1 MRKHRGLAPEDK
13 VFFDSNRLERLK
25 TAVCDLS
32 WLLKRGYRAG
42 PSVTLVGN
50 RFQLSA
56 RERLAIVH
64 AASDGTLRH
73 PPETFSSLEGKK
85 VCVDGFNVLI
95 TLETALGGGIVL
107 RGMDGCYRDIADI
120 QGSYSLRFETVQAV
134 ELAVTALKKANVK
147 EALWLFDRPVSNSG
161 RLAGLVRETAQSI
174 GIPVEAK
181 TADQVDG
188 KIKQCDGIAVTAD
201 SDILA
206 QAPAWFDLA
215 GWIIEHDVPTAEI
228 IDLRCS

>member
-1 MRKHRGLAPEDK
+1 MRKHRGLAPEDN
-13 VFFDSNRLERLK
+13 VFFDANRLERLRE
-25 TAVCDLS
+25 AVCDLS
-32 WLLKRGYRAG
+32 WLLTRSYKA
-42 PSVTLVGN
+42 SAAVSLVGN
-50 RFQLSA
+50 HFQLNA

-64 AASDGTLRH
+64 AASDGTVRH
-73 PPETFSSLEGKK
+73 PPETFAALEGKK

-120 QGSYSLRFETVQAV
+120 QGSYSLRFETEQAV

-147 EALWLFDRPVSNSG
+147 EVLWLFDRPVSNSG
-161 RLAGLVRETAQSI
+161 RLAGLVRKTAQNI
-174 GIPVEAK
+174 GIPVQAK

-206 QAPAWFDLA
+206 GAPAWFDLA
-215 GWIIEHDVPTAEI
+215 GWIIEHNVPTATV
-228 IDLRCS
+228 IDLRC

>member
-13 VFFDSNRLERLK
+13 VFFDANRLERLK
-25 TAVCDLS
+25 AAVCDLS
-32 WLLKRGYRAG
+32 WLLTRGYKA
-42 PSVTLVGN
+42 SAAISLVGN
-50 RFQLSA
+50 HFQLSA

-64 AASDGTLRH
+64 AASDGTVRH
-73 PPETFSSLEGKK
+73 PPQPFAALEGKR

-120 QGSYSLRFETVQAV
+120 QGSYSLRFETEQAV
-134 ELAVTALKKANVK
+134 ELAVTTLKKANVK
-147 EALWLFDRPVSNSG
+147 EVLWLFDRPVSNSG
-161 RLAGLVRETAQSI
+161 RLVGLVRKTAQNI
-174 GIPVEAK
+174 GIPMQAK

-206 QAPAWFDLA
+206 GVPAWFDLA
-215 GWIIEHDVPTAEI
+215 GWIIEHDVPTAQI
-228 IDLRCS
+228 IDLRC